1 MADYIKV
8 GTISELVPGAMKEFT
23 VKGVPVLVV
32 RIEDTFYAI
41 QGRCPHLG
49 GILAQGKLEGAVITC
64 PKHNSQFAVT
74 DGRVIR
80 WLKGTG
86 LISSV
91 GKVIKSPRVLKTYSV
106 KVESGDILVQ
116 VE

>member
-8 GTISELVPGAMKEFT
+8 GTTGELVSGTMKEFT
-23 VKGVPVLVV
+23 VKGVPVLVA
-32 RIEDTFYAI
+32 RIEDTFYAV

-80 WLKGTG
+80 WLKGSG
-86 LISSV
+86 LISAV
-91 GKVIKSPRVLKTYSV
+91 GKAIKSPRTLKTYPV
-106 KVESGDILVQ
+106 KIEGGDILVQ